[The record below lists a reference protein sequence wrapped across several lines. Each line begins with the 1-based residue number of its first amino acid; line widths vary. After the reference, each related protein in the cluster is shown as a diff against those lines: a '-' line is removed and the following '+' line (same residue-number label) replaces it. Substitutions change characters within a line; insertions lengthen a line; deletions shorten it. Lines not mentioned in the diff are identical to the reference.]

1 MSFDKI
7 IIILLILLLI
17 IYKIYKIH
25 SGIYDKKKDIPY
37 NHSLINID
45 IIYIFSLFLLAISCI
60 LIYSPYYLKFVWIG
74 NCIETIVFFI
84 WSYIYWKSRNTIKRI
99 LELKALKPKE
109 VIENLDSFNFKGKT
123 ILSLFFSLF
132 NLWGTIIEII
142 KTFF

>member
-1 MSFDKI
+1 M
-7 IIILLILLLI
+7 
-17 IYKIYKIH
+17 
-25 SGIYDKKKDIPY
+25 
-37 NHSLINID
+37 
-45 IIYIFSLFLLAISCI
+45 AISCI

-99 LELKALKPKE
+99 LELKTLKPKE